1 MFLYQEKKE
10 KSLRVVSG
18 MRPTGNLHLGHFIGV
33 IKNWLELQENYDT
46 FFFVANWHAL
56 STKYDEGLDLKKLSI
71 ELVKEWIACG
81 INSEKSTIFIQS
93 DIKEHAELY
102 LILNM
107 ITPISWLE
115 RNPTYKDALSQAEY
129 KDKNNAGFLTYP
141 VLQTA
146 DIILYDANLVP
157 IGEDQKPHLE
167 IAREIVRRFHYLFKR
182 EDVFVEPKELLT
194 KMPRL
199 MGVDGRK
206 MSKSYNNA
214 IYLDESSENIWQK
227 VRQAKTDPARIKKTD
242 PGHPEVCIVYEYHKA
257 FSDENEVKEIEVS
270 CRAGSIGCVECKKR
284 CAANIEK
291 IVAPIREKKATLKDD
306 DILDIIKDGQKKAK
320 EIASKKMELVNKI
333 IF

>member
-1 MFLYQEKKE
+1 M
-10 KSLRVVSG
+10 RVVSG
-18 MRPTGNLHLGHFIGV
+18 MRPTGNLHLGHYIGV
-33 IKNWLELQENYDT
+33 IKNWLELQKKYDT
-46 FFFVANWHAL
+46 FYFVADWHAL

-71 ELVKEWIACG
+71 ELVKEWMACG
-81 INSEKSTIFIQS
+81 IDPEKSTIFIQS

-102 LILNM
+102 LVLNM
-107 ITPISWLE
+107 ITPVSWLE
-115 RNPTYKDALSQAEY
+115 RNPTYKDAMSQVEY

-167 IAREIVRRFHYLFKR
+167 IAREIVRRFHYLFKT

-194 KMPRL
+194 EMPRL
-199 MGVDGRK
+199 PGLDGRK

-257 FSDENEVKEIEVS
+257 FSNENEVKEIEEA
-270 CRAGSIGCVECKKR
+270 CRSGSIGCVECKKR

-291 IVAPIREKKATLKDD
+291 IITPIREKKEALKDD
-306 DILDIIKDGQKKAK
+306 DILDIIKQGQKKAK
-320 EIASKKMELVNKI
+320 EIASKKMEIVNKI

>member
-1 MFLYQEKKE
+1 M
-10 KSLRVVSG
+10 RVVSG
-18 MRPTGNLHLGHFIGV
+18 MRPTGNLHLGHYIGV
-33 IKNWLELQENYDT
+33 IKNWLELEENYDT
-46 FFFVANWHAL
+46 FFFVADWHAL
-56 STKYDEGLDLKKLSI
+56 STKYDEGLDLKNLSI

-81 INSEKSTIFIQS
+81 LNPDKSTIFIQS

-107 ITPISWLE
+107 ITPVSWLE
-115 RNPTYKDALSQAEY
+115 RNPTYKDAMAQVEY

-146 DIILYDANLVP
+146 DIILYDADLVP

-167 IAREIVRRFHYLFKR
+167 IAREIVRRFHYLFKN
-182 EDVFVEPKELLT
+182 ENVFVEPKELLT
-194 KMPRL
+194 EMPRL
-199 MGVDGRK
+199 PGLDGRK

-242 PGHPEVCIVYEYHKA
+242 PGHPEVCVVFEYHKA
-257 FSDENEVKEIEVS
+257 FSPAEEIKEIENA
-270 CRAGSIGCVECKKR
+270 CKAGEIGCVECKKR

-291 IVAPIREKKATLKDD
+291 IIAPIREKKASINDD
-306 DILDIIKDGQKKAK
+306 EILDIIKRGELKAK
-320 EIASKKMELVNKI
+320 QIAAEKMDKVNKL